1 MYTQEELKMALE
13 SEVGKLLFNLVDLL
27 KSNVVSDI
35 QEFTSQ
41 GNVDMSPEDLR
52 TMAVRISQSI
62 DANSQPVINQILKT
76 VRFK

>member
-1 MYTQEELKMALE
+1 MALE
-13 SEVGKLLFNLVDLL
+13 SEVGKLLFNLVDIL
-27 KSNVVSDI
+27 KSNVVSDV

-41 GNVDMSPEDLR
+41 GNVGMNSEDLR
-52 TMAVRISQSI
+52 AMSVRISQSI